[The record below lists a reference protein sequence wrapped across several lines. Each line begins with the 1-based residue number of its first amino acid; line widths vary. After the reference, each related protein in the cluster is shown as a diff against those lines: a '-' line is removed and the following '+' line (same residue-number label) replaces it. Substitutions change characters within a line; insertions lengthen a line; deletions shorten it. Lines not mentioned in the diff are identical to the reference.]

1 MAVVLSCGVPTHVIA
16 VICRFAL
23 DVVGAQVMLREVQ
36 VRQSSPTTGMQPLD
50 QARWQSSAA
59 GRRQNAAALRYWENL
74 IRQIPLR
81 RIPAPGDAQRQ
92 RRWCAEFTSPALRLG
107 LREIADRTNADS
119 STVLMAL
126 YAVALARIT
135 GVNPVVTRPLVSN
148 RFRPALADV
157 VCSAVQAGICSLD
170 VADATVDEAV
180 GRAQR
185 ATMTAYKHAYYDP
198 ERLEELVARVAADRG
213 PGFQV
218 GGFFNDRR
226 IRS

>member
-1 MAVVLSCGVPTHVIA
+1 MTAESSVGDAIVLPGEDVGGLPDLRPADRVPVAFSAHEAGVGELSWGQRDLWLA
-16 VICRFAL
+16 
-23 DVVGAQVMLREVQ
+23 MLRQNNWMPLGGARPVEPGTTVQ
-36 VRQSSPTTGMQPLD
+36 QIADELRYLMTRFPALRTRLRHGPDGRV
-50 QARWQSSAA
+50 

-135 GVNPVVTRPLVSN
+135 GVNPVV
-148 RFRPALADV
+148 
-157 VCSAVQAGICSLD
+157 
-170 VADATVDEAV
+170 
-180 GRAQR
+180 
-185 ATMTAYKHAYYDP
+185 
-198 ERLEELVARVAADRG
+198 
-213 PGFQV
+213 
-218 GGFFNDRR
+218 
-226 IRS
+226 